1 MTLAYGLEFRPCF
14 VGLTFKNRGRIG
26 APSVFSV
33 LLFTLPQHKCHLHLQ
48 MTIFEYTLE
57 KKIGT
62 QSWRYM
68 WKMIFLF
75 KKGWLFGFQPFI
87 FFGVSGLFVQMCPLL
102 QPEKKKTEVCELNTR
117 TWADKKN
124 SCSSKMQS
132 TIHCK
137 NSW

>member
-57 KKIGT
+57 KKKWNSIMEVYVEDDFPV
-62 QSWRYM
+62 QKRVAFWVPAVH
-68 WKMIFLF
+68 FLRRF
-75 KKGWLFGFQPFI
+75 RTFCSN
-87 FFGVSGLFVQMCPLL
+87 VSVASTR
-102 QPEKKKTEVCELNTR
+102 KKKTEVCELNTR